1 MSERK
6 ETSSRE
12 VKVTIWR
19 PGAPPAARRDQVPH
33 SCPPHYY
40 SYEATYSRHYRYFKV
55 RHPIKLKYRAIR
67 RCEASITVI

>member
-12 VKVTIWR
+12 VKSGYLAARGAASRAPR
-19 PGAPPAARRDQVPH
+19 PGSPFL
-33 SCPPHYY
+33 PPHHY
-40 SYEATYSRHYRYFKV
+40 SYETTHSHHYRYFKV